1 MRFQQ
6 REPLLN
12 LVDTVS
18 FTLKSGT
25 LTLADSD
32 AGNNTAVSFVYMFD
46 VHNALLEK
54 AGFTEVGNTNTTPMT
69 FTPSG
74 NFLKHTEGSEVY
86 NLVFISEKEAFL
98 GMTTNDENGE
108 GRFVA
113 RFEAAE

>member
-1 MRFQQ
+1 M
-6 REPLLN
+6 
-12 LVDTVS
+12 
-18 FTLKSGT
+18 
-25 LTLADSD
+25 ADDNS
-32 AGNNTAVSFVYMFD
+32 GNNTAVSFLYIFD
-46 VHNALLEK
+46 VHNAHLEK
-54 AGFTEVGNTNTTPMT
+54 AGFTDVDNTDTTPMT

-108 GRFVA
+108 GKFVA